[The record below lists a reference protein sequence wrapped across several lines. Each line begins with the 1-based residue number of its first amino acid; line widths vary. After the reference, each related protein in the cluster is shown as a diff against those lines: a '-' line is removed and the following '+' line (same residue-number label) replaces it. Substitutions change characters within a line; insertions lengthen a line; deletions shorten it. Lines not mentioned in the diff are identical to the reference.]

1 MAGNRVAWTRRFT
14 NFLTRK
20 DSSRSG
26 EHVIPV
32 VPGTLHPPGP
42 KGISVLTCCLSR
54 QRDPLIELRKLAQR
68 YGDIVHMQLGRRHD
82 YLVNHPD
89 YIKAILCAPQ
99 SEMARSTP
107 PGLKRLL
114 GRGLLTNQGDYH
126 KRHKRMLAPTFH
138 KELVRRWGSTITN
151 YSDRM
156 CDRWDDDQEL
166 DIEFEMSRL
175 TLAIVVKALLSVDLE
190 ERTDEIAK
198 ATNTLIEMIHCRT
211 LPLVDDLLDKIAL
224 GRIRRFDDARQ
235 QFDSIVYRM
244 IRERRESTASAQ
256 DLLSALLQVRDE
268 ETGSSGLSDE
278 EIRDEVVTM
287 LVAGHETTA
296 HALTWTWYLLSQHPE
311 SERRL
316 HAELDAVLQGRSPT
330 VDDLESMPY
339 NRMVLSEAMRL
350 YPPVWIVARRNPNAW
365 SLSNYTFPPGSFVFI
380 SQYLMH
386 RDPRFFTDPD
396 RFDPDRWTPQAMAQ
410 RPKYSYFPFGGGP
423 RQCIGEGLAWVIGL
437 LVLATIGRRR
447 QFALGSRQ
455 KIDLEPLITLRP
467 KYGMRMLTQRR
478 LVPICG

>member
-1 MAGNRVAWTRRFT
+1 MISNGFAWTRRFT
-14 NFLTRK
+14 NFLK
-20 DSSRSG
+20 KENSPGLG
-26 EHVIPV
+26 EGV
-32 VPGTLHPPGP
+32 VPGAAGTVHPPGP
-42 KGISVLTCCLSR
+42 EGISVLACCLAR
-54 QRDPLIELRKLAQR
+54 QQDPLIELRKLVQK

-82 YLVNHPD
+82 YLINHPD

-114 GRGLLTNQGDYH
+114 GRGLLTSQGDYH

-138 KELVRRWGSTITN
+138 KELVRRWGSTITT
-151 YSDRM
+151 YSERM
-156 CDRWDDDQEL
+156 CDRWVDGQEM
-166 DIEFEMSRL
+166 DIEYEMSRL
-175 TLAIVVKALLSVDLE
+175 TLAIAVKAFVSVDLE
-190 ERTDEIAK
+190 ERTGELAK

-211 LPLVDDLLDKIAL
+211 LPLIDDLLDKVAL
-224 GRIRRFDDARQ
+224 GRIRRFNNARA

-244 IRERRESTASAQ
+244 IRERRDASSQ
-256 DLLSALLQVRDE
+256 TPDLLSALLQVRDE
-268 ETGSSGLSDE
+268 ETGSSALSDE

-311 SERRL
+311 CERRL
-316 HAELDAVLQGRSPT
+316 HAELDETLQERLPT

-365 SLSNYTFPPGSFVFI
+365 SLNNYTFPPGSFVFI

-386 RDPRFFTDPD
+386 RDPRFFPDPE
-396 RFDPDRWTPQAMAQ
+396 RFDPNRWTPQAIAQ

-423 RQCIGEGLAWVIGL
+423 RQCIGEGLSWVIGL
-437 LVLATIGRRR
+437 LVLATIGRRWR
-447 QFALGSRQ
+447 FEVAPRQ
-455 KIDLEPLITLRP
+455 KVEVQPLITLRP
-467 KYGMRMLTQRR
+467 KYGMRMTTNRR
-478 LVPICG
+478 LVPVPG